1 MSRSRR
7 PAKVGYSC
15 RCFLCT
21 GDGRVPSRDAV
32 ERARIEE
39 SAAIEDGCPY
49 DWDLDTGDDF
59 CPVCD
64 RCGFGQVLPCG
75 CDASGLWPRS
85 AAVTTRLAEVA
96 WSR

>member
-1 MSRSRR
+1 MSLSAIRHRG
-7 PAKVGYSC
+7 PA
-15 RCFLCT
+15 
-21 GDGRVPSRDAV
+21 RVEPTIA
-32 ERARIEE
+32 E

-64 RCGFGQVLPCG
+64 RCGLGQVLPCG
-75 CDASGLWPRS
+75 CDASGLWPWS
-85 AAVTTRLAEVA
+85 EAVATRLAEVT